1 MAKMDRNLTGKLISE
16 RGSWQTTKGLLM
28 NSWRN
33 KNSGER
39 Q

>member
-16 RGSWQTTKGLLM
+16 RRSWQTTKVLIDELLV
-28 NSWRN
+28 
-33 KNSGER
+33 